1 MENKRFFGSGRGLG
15 KYTLA
20 ILLFFLSFRGSA
32 VVRGQEL
39 PLVVPESIGENV
51 QSGTPFDKFVSAAQ
65 NGGLSTRANLEEMKS
80 DFEDQDQTSEAA
92 LAVGEQSPA
101 PEPQGLNPD
110 SLKLL
115 ESQGGI
121 TSDPQTNA
129 DDQTIFKL
137 AVKFFEQVIFKG
149 DAEFA
154 KRPKFNEGMDISGTP
169 TFDKDT
175 AGYAIIKKGNQSV
188 VVDFDEKYDDPP
200 VVTASLYIQPYKDSE
215 VGAAAEDLLLISDG
229 KYVVTNV
236 TEKGFEIMM
245 DRIADSDVPF
255 SWHALAV
262 NNPKTFKKKGNTLK
276 GYGASDA
283 STDISN
289 LNPSGDSS
297 AGSHAAGDS
306 ASPSRPAAPNSSGP
320 ALTSDSPENITIP

>member
-1 MENKRFFGSGRGLG
+1 MKIKRFFGSGSGLG
-15 KYTLA
+15 KCILA
-20 ILLFFLSFRGSA
+20 VLFLFLSFHVSA
-32 VVRGQEL
+32 VSRGQEL
-39 PLVVPESIGENV
+39 PPVVPENIGENAEA
-51 QSGTPFDKFVSAAQ
+51 GTPFDEFVSAAQ

-80 DFEDQDQTSEAA
+80 DFEDQSQTLEASP
-92 LAVGEQSPA
+92 VIGEQLPS

-115 ESQGGI
+115 ESRGGI
-121 TSDPQTNA
+121 TSDPQMNA

-137 AVKFFEQVIFKG
+137 AVKFFEQVVFKS
-149 DAEFA
+149 DTEFA
-154 KRPKFNEGMDISGTP
+154 KRPKFDDGMEISGTP

-188 VVDFDEKYDDPP
+188 AVDFDAKYDDPP
-200 VVTASLYIQPYKDSE
+200 VVTASLFVQPYKDSE
-215 VGAAAEDLLLISDG
+215 VRAAAEDLLLISDV

-245 DRIADSDVPF
+245 DRIADSDIPF

-262 NNPKTFKKKGNTLK
+262 HNPKTFKKKGDTLK
-276 GYGASDA
+276 GYGANDS

-297 AGSHAAGDS
+297 SAHGNGSRAAGDS
-306 ASPSRPAAPNSSGP
+306 ATPNPSGP
-320 ALTSDSPENITIP
+320 ALTSDSPVNIPSP